1 MENLITLTAII
12 SNNHAGGFH
21 AYIEEIPE
29 LSTEANS
36 FEKAS
41 YYLMNKLQ
49 SLVKDT
55 TYRLKVDIRYKYIL
69 LKNQPSL

>member
-1 MENLITLTAII
+1 VENFITLTAII

-29 LSTEANS
+29 LSTEASS

-41 YYLMNKLQ
+41 YHLMRKLQ
-49 SLVKDT
+49 SVVKD
-55 TYRLKVDIRYKYIL
+55 TYRLKVDFRYKYVL
-69 LKNQPSL
+69 LKNQSI